1 MTTKTD
7 KIRKLI
13 AAGHRT
19 KEIVALAKCKPQ
31 NVYQVR
37 YWDKKKKSVI
47 FTKPM
52 TLLDKIKKFFRSK

>member
-13 AAGHRT
+13 AAGHST

-37 YWDKKKKSVI
+37 YWDKKKSYKLK
-47 FTKPM
+47 TKTS
-52 TLLDKIKKFFRSK
+52 TLMQRIKQFFRRK